1 VRLVK
6 VPLIVTE
13 PPPEFG
19 ELKTSP
25 EFFTAS
31 GMDRD
36 VTYVPGFSELR
47 YARDAAILEVMR
59 GKRRPQDVPTL
70 PVNFRW
76 ARCQNKKGDPDN
88 RKVIRHGNRGYRLV
102 TKDLVG
108 EGKLLPEIPAG
119 ARWGADGTL
128 MQGDTVLMV
137 ADAAQVARNEFEK
150 RARTASATRGAEAGF
165 AAALEAV
172 GGKPAAGAAPFITK
186 DVGQRTRAELS
197 PKTKAKET

>member
-1 VRLVK
+1 MALK
-6 VPLIVTE
+6 VPLVVSE

-19 ELKTSP
+19 ELKTNP
-25 EFFTAS
+25 EFYNTS

-36 VTYVPGFSELR
+36 ITYVPGFSELR
-47 YARDAAILEVMR
+47 YARDSAILEVMR
-59 GKRRPQDVPTL
+59 GKRRPSEVPTL

-88 RKVIRHGNRGYRLV
+88 RKVIRHSNRGYRLV
-102 TKDLVG
+102 TKDMVG
-108 EGKLLPEIPAG
+108 EGKLLPDLPAG
-119 ARWGADGTL
+119 ANWGADGRL

-137 ADAAQVARNEFEK
+137 ADAERVARNEFEK

-172 GGKPAAGAAPFITK
+172 GGKPSAGAAPFIDK
-186 DVGQRTRAELS
+186 HVGQRTVAELN
-197 PKTKAKET
+197 PKTKAKEV